1 MNSNFVDTYKNKNV
15 HIVGVTGSEG
25 SSVLRYLLQHN
36 FSKITVHD
44 FIDRENLAKS
54 FRMWHKDTDPENKIN
69 ALKNFLRD
77 LEKTTLCDRNHYL
90 NNILTSDLI
99 FVPQSWRLYKKENL
113 LLWEA
118 CRKSIPFYS
127 LTRLYLEQSKA
138 KTIAVTGTVGKGSTA
153 NMIHQLLILS
163 GNSSYFAGNETW
175 RLQVADRLDE
185 MSDRDYLVLEISHRQ
200 LQDGLDKG
208 PDIAVYTNI
217 YPNHLDETTITEYYR
232 LKERLFTAQSS
243 GQSAILNYDFEQIRS
258 VAKKIKSEVL
268 FFSSKQQSLNTKN
281 IQKYFTEIMNI
292 KSTQYTDNI
301 LSAFTVLDK
310 LGLQINEL
318 IPLLSKIKPLS
329 ARVELIWE
337 LNERYFINDIKSTT
351 PYATLQALEK
361 FKQPVI
367 LICGGHSKN
376 LSYEDFFISISP
388 GLKKL
393 IILNSDLAKL
403 AKKYLN
409 ANNYLIV
416 EDLEQAIHEAFRIS
430 HKGDIIL
437 ISPAGSFFYSD
448 FIKGKKS
455 IRRLI
460 TELSERS

>member
-1 MNSNFVDTYKNKNV
+1 MNPNFVDKYKNKNV

-25 SSVLRYLLQHN
+25 SSILGYLLKHN

-44 FIDRENLAKS
+44 FIARENLAKS
-54 FRMWHKDTDPENKIN
+54 FRMWHKDADSANKAN

-77 LEKTTLCDRNHYL
+77 LERTKFCDRNHYL

-99 FVPQSWRLYKKENL
+99 FIPQSWRLYKKENL
-113 LLWEA
+113 PLWEA
-118 CRKSIPFYS
+118 SRKGIPFYS

-185 MSDRDYLVLEISHRQ
+185 MNDGDYLVLEVSHRQ

-232 LKERLFTAQSS
+232 LKEKLFMAQFSN
-243 GQSAILNYDFEQIRS
+243 QVAVLNYEFEQIRFL
-258 VAKKIKSEVL
+258 AKQIKSEIL
-268 FFSSKQQSLNTKN
+268 FFSSKTRSLNTKN
-281 IQKYFTEIMNI
+281 VQKHFPEIMNI
-292 KSTQYTDNI
+292 ESTQYTDNI
-301 LSAFTVLDK
+301 LSALTVLDH
-310 LGLQINEL
+310 LGFQIKDL
-318 IPLLSKIKPLS
+318 IPLLSKVAPLP
-329 ARVELIWE
+329 ARVELIIQ
-337 LNERYFINDIKSTT
+337 LSGRYFINDIKSTT

-361 FKQPVI
+361 YKQPVI

-376 LSYEDFFISISP
+376 LSYKDFFISISQ
-388 GLKKL
+388 GLKNL
-393 IILNSDLAKL
+393 IILDSELVNLAR
-403 AKKYLN
+403 KYLI
-409 ANNYLIV
+409 AKNYLIV
-416 EDLEQAIHEAFRIS
+416 KDLEQAMQEAYKTSDR
-430 HKGDIIL
+430 GDVIL
-437 ISPAGSFFYSD
+437 TSPAGSFFYSD
-448 FIKGKKS
+448 FIRDKKS
-455 IRRLI
+455 LKKIVTSLPPKD
-460 TELSERS
+460 